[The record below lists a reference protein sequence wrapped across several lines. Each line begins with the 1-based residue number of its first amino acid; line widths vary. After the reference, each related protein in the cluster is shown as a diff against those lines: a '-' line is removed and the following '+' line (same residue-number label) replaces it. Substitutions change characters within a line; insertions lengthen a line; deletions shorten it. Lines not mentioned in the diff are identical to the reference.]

1 MPILQLT
8 WIVVLGVG
16 GRVGSEAQ
24 DVLAKVRKV
33 MKVPVLTNSMAPRKA
48 SPTSRASGNCEVAPT
63 RTTESCTSTLSLP
76 QGWGADPSAEATALL
91 AVDVVQVLGSLQ
103 SRLGTAG
110 IVSVG
115 RALRVHATGHEL
127 EIDTMLCRGGASSD
141 TCMSDN
147 EEVRS
152 SIAAEVTKLMEV
164 SGRGAVLCTLA
175 VLLALRTVRSVAQQ
189 PYRPSVR
196 SQAKVSAADAGGGD
210 SAASVVVRRS
220 DTNRSTSSASVA
232 SATHGGLELSESSLA
247 AAAPRIR
254 SPALMALGCIWAAR
268 AVRMCGLAM
277 AEI

>member
-1 MPILQLT
+1 MSPCEWVVLPILQLT

-48 SPTSRASGNCEVAPT
+48 SPMSRASGNSEVAPT

-76 QGWGADPSAEATALL
+76 QGWGADPAAEATALL
-91 AVDVVQVLGSLQ
+91 AVNAVQVLGSLQ

-164 SGRGAVLCTLA
+164 SGARGAVLCTLA

-220 DTNRSTSSASVA
+220 DTNRSTAALQVRPTAVSSSVSPPSRLQHPASVR
-232 SATHGGLELSESSLA
+232 
-247 AAAPRIR
+247 PR
-254 SPALMALGCIWAAR
+254 
-268 AVRMCGLAM
+268 
-277 AEI
+277 